1 MVNKFTRLALTVL
14 SLLLASVGWGQD
26 GLTFGQAQSLIP
38 KPQAFGQWRLCG
50 PFTGGIFDAL
60 STFTSNGTTQLSKT
74 DRISWT
80 TPNFSVVDPMFLYGN
95 AYWTSGAIP
104 SPVGNAITIK
114 PYIEVFGNSLPIY
127 LPNPSLATLTSPAH
141 SGVTYVVSA
150 GATSAT
156 QTFTSTTGMVVGCTV
171 HFNNSTLN
179 EVVKSVTDATHAVF
193 FQSFTTTTSDNACTI
208 TAYPGSSFT
217 IPDGGFLWSQHY
229 FGLQLAANTNY
240 PFRTHVSVGANQVFA
255 NILPYSYV
263 GSAKSSDFVT
273 GGTPDGGDYST
284 TTLTVPGVGTSS
296 SFYYLPLAVVG
307 RVTSANPLP
316 VIFNTGDS
324 IAYGSGNQTP
334 FAGIMGANFASAGY
348 YCYTAGLGGVS
359 TVNYARFCGI
369 IHSLAQYS
377 DIVTVCL
384 GNNDINAG
392 FSLSSTIIPAFL
404 LTAQEL
410 SAAGQPVYFMIQTPR
425 TTASDSYAYMT
436 YTFTTTSANAT
447 VGATYSD
454 GASHTFKVNSTI
466 TGATTLVCNCGSMS
480 GVAASGTLNLQSG
493 AGDSTITYTAYTK
506 ALSNQTPWA
515 TPTTFEQTRVQLNN
529 YMRDSSA
536 NGFGTYLNA
545 NLNTLGKV
553 GGFLDVPKG
562 FEVNIDGSALAT
574 TATTYT
580 FTCTS
585 ANATYAATYTDA
597 NGNVHTVGPTIAGG
611 TTLVCTCPA
620 STNVPTSGMLNLR
633 SGAGDSTI
641 TYTSRTQS
649 SANQQA
655 YGTGG
660 YWPVNGTAS
669 YYTTDG
675 QHPNTPCNALA
686 APYITGAN
694 SPISFVVSPNVF
706 ANGAHP
712 MAMAPRPGPLERPFL
727 ESAFRVLP
735 SLVESINLS
744 IGSKI
749 WIDALG
755 TPEMFTI
762 TAVTGTSVTGIITLS
777 HAAGCLF

>member
-1 MVNKFTRLALTVL
+1 MANKFTRLALTVL
-14 SLLLASVGWGQD
+14 SLLLASIGWSQD
-26 GLTFGQAQSLIP
+26 GVTIGQAQSLIP
-38 KPQAFGQWRLCG
+38 KPQVFGQWRLCG

-60 STFTSNGTTQLSKT
+60 STATSNGTTQLSKT

-255 NILPYSYV
+255 NILPYAYV

-284 TTLTVPGVGTSS
+284 TTLTSPGVGTSS

-359 TVNYARFCGI
+359 TVNYSRFCGI
-369 IHSLAQYS
+369 IHSLAQYA

-384 GNNDINAG
+384 GNNDINA
-392 FSLSSTIIPAFL
+392 SIAYPTIISAFL

-447 VGATYSD
+447 AAATYSD
-454 GASHTFKVNSTI
+454 GASHTFTVNSTI

-480 GVAASGTLNLQSG
+480 GVAASGTLTKQSG
-493 AGDSTITYTAYTK
+493 TGDATITYSAYTK

-536 NGFGTYLNA
+536 NGFGTYLNT
-545 NLNTLGKV
+545 NLNTQGKV
-553 GGFLDVPKG
+553 AGFLDVPKG
-562 FEVNIDGSALAT
+562 FEVNIDGSALTT

-580 FTCTS
+580 FTTSS
-585 ANATYAATYTDA
+585 ANATYLATYSDGAGHT
-597 NGNVHTVGPTIAGG
+597 VTVGPTIAAA
-611 TTLVCTCPA
+611 TTLVTTSPSA
-620 STNVPTSGMLNLR
+620 SGVPTSGTLTKVT
-633 SGAGDSTI
+633 GTGDATI

-675 QHPNTPCNALA
+675 QHPNTPCNTLA
-686 APYITGAN
+686 APYLTGAF
-694 SPISFVVSPNVF
+694 SPISFVVSPNVY

-712 MAMAPRPGPLERPFL
+712 MAMAPRPGPLEQPFL
-727 ESAFRVLP
+727 VLP
-735 SLVESINLS
+735 SLITSINGGGSSVAFGTAEDLS
-744 IGSKI
+744 FDPDRERRKANAKGNDRQSPHA
-749 WIDALG
+749 D
-755 TPEMFTI
+755 
-762 TAVTGTSVTGIITLS
+762 S
-777 HAAGCLF
+777 HVGQRLH